1 MVSGE
6 QRSLLRFLWWKDGD
20 LNNPLIDH
28 EMGRH
33 VFVGFS
39 SPSCSNYALKNRD
52 NKLKYVLEAA
62 DTLNNNFYVDDML
75 KSAASVLEAITLVKN
90 VRDLCRAG
98 GFRLTKFVSNSKD
111 LLMSVSQRDRRQEAP
126 DKRLLETISNNERAL
141 GVLWNIEG
149 DKLGFQIHM
158 KEKPLIRRG
167 MLSQLSLIYDPLGLA
182 APFMLEGFCH
192 QNLSW
197 DEQIPDSI
205 TRHWP
210 AWKSNLL
217 LLEGVK
223 VEKRFKPKK
232 FGKIR
237 EYILHHFPDALE
249 YGYRFSQWSYLRLV
263 DENFKTFVANQIQ
276 AIKDDSDA
284 AQWQYVPSKS
294 NPADYGPRDLKS
306 WKRHDTIKEIDID
319 DSETHKEVFVHRI
332 KVKPNIIETL
342 ETRLSSWNKM
352 RRVFVLVLKFKTNL
366 LKKDFPNKDKAE
378 LQWQIG
384 TSEVFLKLRLLL

>member
-1 MVSGE
+1 M
-6 QRSLLRFLWWKDGD
+6 
-20 LNNPLIDH
+20 
-28 EMGRH
+28 
-33 VFVGFS
+33 
-39 SPSCSNYALKNRD
+39 
-52 NKLKYVLEAA
+52 
-62 DTLNNNFYVDDML
+62 
-75 KSAASVLEAITLVKN
+75 
-90 VRDLCRAG
+90 
-98 GFRLTKFVSNSKD
+98 
-111 LLMSVSQRDRRQEAP
+111 
-126 DKRLLETISNNERAL
+126 
-141 GVLWNIEG
+141 
-149 DKLGFQIHM
+149 
-158 KEKPLIRRG
+158 
-167 MLSQLSLIYDPLGLA
+167 
-182 APFMLEGFCH
+182 
-192 QNLSW
+192 
-197 DEQIPDSI
+197 
-205 TRHWP
+205 
-210 AWKSNLL
+210 
-217 LLEGVK
+217 EGVK

-319 DSETHKEVFVHRI
+319 DSETHKEVFINRI

-342 ETRLSSWNKM
+342 ETRLSSWDKM

-366 LKKDFPNKDKAE
+366 LRKDFPNKDKAE

-384 TSEVFLKLRLLL
+384 TSEVFLKLRLLLEKR